1 MNGPVV
7 CDDLAAFTEIEG
19 VSIAPGADL
28 AAAVTAVPDP
38 DSNTYRREVVIGPS
52 AGPLEPVDAGAP
64 GRTYLLAWSPV
75 DDRLAVV
82 TRDPGGWSIRV
93 SSAGASSPWQTVVSD
108 LPDAVEELAF
118 GPAGQ
123 VVLFVVREPD
133 DREWFSTAEDRRP
146 PLRLTR
152 LRYREDGVGWT
163 ANTRRQAYVV
173 SASGGVPSRLSDGR
187 YDDSQFSWH
196 PDGSA
201 VYFVSER
208 HPDRDRSVVNDI
220 WRMAIGADGT
230 AGPAKQLTA
239 TAAMYAWPRPSPDG
253 RWLAF
258 GSVDVVGFPA
268 SQHLAAMNLETG
280 DTVVLSEKLDRD
292 VHADTAVWASGNEL
306 AALVSQSGR
315 IDLVEF
321 DLGTNDYRKLVG
333 GGPFRITAFDARM
346 DALALVRSAPAEPPR
361 LLSGTAND
369 LKTAYDPNAALAASR
384 DLAEPEYVPVRVDT
398 ELTVDAWLLRPSQPV
413 LESPLPLV
421 VWLQGGGTQF
431 GYQWSHEVQMLC
443 SAGYAVVYLN
453 ARGSAGYGTDWMR
466 AVNGRGATAPG
477 TGWGGS
483 DVADV
488 ASVVEQLL
496 DEHRDLDPTRVGV
509 MGGSYGGLMVTQL
522 LAQTDLFRAGWAE
535 RGPYNLVSDA
545 GTKDEAP
552 WFFSAYLGKSHV
564 EDLQSYWDASPLK
577 RVQDITD
584 PLIIVHSEN
593 DYRCTIGQAEEL
605 FMALKLLNREVEFVR
620 FPGEGHNLTRSGSPV
635 HRLQRAEILL
645 EWFGRW
651 LQPATGVDH

>member
-7 CDDLAAFTEIEG
+7 REDLAAFTEIER
-19 VSIAPGADL
+19 VAVAPGGGL
-28 AAAVTAVPDP
+28 VAAVAALPDP
-38 DSNTYRREVVIGPS
+38 DSNTYHRNVMVGP
-52 AGPLEPVDAGAP
+52 ADGPLEPIDAGAP
-64 GRTYLLAWSPV
+64 GRTYLPTWFSV

-82 TRDPGGWSIRV
+82 THDLGGWSIRV
-93 SSAGASSPWQTVVSD
+93 SAAGGSSSWRTVVAD
-108 LPDAVEELAF
+108 LPDPVEELALA
-118 GPAGQ
+118 PDGQ
-123 VVLFVVREPD
+123 RILFVVREPE
-133 DREWFSTAEDRRP
+133 DREWYATPEDRRP
-146 PLRLTR
+146 PLRLTH

-173 SASGGVPSRLSDGR
+173 SVNGGEPLRLSDGG

-208 HPDRDRSVVNDI
+208 HADREFSVANDI
-220 WRMAIGADGT
+220 WRMTIGDGGI
-230 AGPAKQLTA
+230 ARPAERLT
-239 TAAMYAWPRPSPDG
+239 TTGAMYASPRPSYDG
-253 RWLAF
+253 QWLAL

-268 SQHLAAMNLETG
+268 SQHLAAMNLASG

-292 VHADTAVWASGNEL
+292 VHADTAVWTSDSEI
-306 AALVSQSGR
+306 AALVSRSGR
-315 IDLVEF
+315 IDLVAF
-321 DLGTNDYRKLVG
+321 DVRTNDFRELVG
-333 GGPFRITAFDARM
+333 GARFRVTAFDVAS
-346 DALALVRSAPAEPPR
+346 DTLGLVRSAPAEPPYV
-361 LLSGTAND
+361 LSGTPTG
-369 LKTAYDPNAALAASR
+369 LTSVYEPNAELVAAR
-384 DLAEPEYVPVRVDT
+384 ELVEPEYVPVRVDT
-398 ELTVDAWLLRPSQPV
+398 DITVDAWLLAPPQKAT
-413 LESPLPLV
+413 ESPLPLV
-421 VWLQGGGTQF
+421 VWLQGGGTQY

-466 AVNGRGATAPG
+466 AVNGRGAAVPG
-477 TGWGGS
+477 SGWGGV

-488 ASVVEQLL
+488 AGVVERVL
-496 DEHRDLDPTRVGV
+496 DENPDLDRARVGV

-535 RGPYNLVSDA
+535 RGPYNLISDA

-552 WFFSAYLGKSHV
+552 WFFTAYLGKSHV
-564 EDLQSYWDASPLK
+564 DDLRSYWDASPLK
-577 RVQDITD
+577 RVKDITA

-620 FPGEGHNLTRSGSPV
+620 FPGEGHSLTRSGSPV
-635 HRLQRAEILL
+635 HRMQRAEILL

-651 LQPATGVDH
+651 LQPATDES